1 MATQSFK
8 ARENGNEY
16 QNGKEEGNI
25 CPRSPGS
32 DMFRSTNNIKVY
44 VRIRPLSKDEYARG
58 ETSCVHIARD
68 EHSVKVVEQGYGYNT
83 TTRSF
88 QFDGCVGPAAE
99 QHEVM
104 QTVEMKKLLDKVLE
118 GYSSTVMA
126 CGQTGSG
133 KTFTMSGR
141 EEGMHDKKGYEDCWG
156 DDGLIARS
164 AIYLFEAIKARSFN
178 KDQTKPYTLRA
189 SYFEIYCEQ
198 VGSHELNKDSSRS
211 HCIMTLHVDSLCDIT
226 GDGHPIVRYTSTI
239 KP

>member
-1 MATQSFK
+1 
-8 ARENGNEY
+8 
-16 QNGKEEGNI
+16 
-25 CPRSPGS
+25 
-32 DMFRSTNNIKVY
+32 MFRSTNNIKVY

-141 EEGMHDKKGYEDCWG
+141 EEV
-156 DDGLIARS
+156 R
-164 AIYLFEAIKARSFN
+164 FT
-178 KDQTKPYTLRA
+178 QT
-189 SYFEIYCEQ
+189 Q
-198 VGSHELNKDSSRS
+198 
-211 HCIMTLHVDSLCDIT
+211 
-226 GDGHPIVRYTSTI
+226 
-239 KP
+239 